1 MLMAQLDM
9 LSMWPKKSKSK
20 NRFSRRLFSKRLW
33 RYYLRSAERIL
44 KLFRI
49 INVTFILGSTSIILV
64 LMSLFTPLFSQA
76 TVYIFSK
83 LPLPEVSSVAM
94 SAVPTAYV
102 VLGGGL
108 TNDHNNQTK
117 LNRYSL
123 SRARTAAGAYH
134 DLPLPIVLSGAEAPW
149 LGQWL
154 IEHGI
159 DGLISENA
167 SMNTCENA
175 RFTAKRIPLHHVYLI
190 TDSYHMARARRQFAL
205 NGINSTPLSAPLPV
219 RRDWM
224 KPAQNLSH
232 SRRAVYEIAAY
243 LRDVIRP
250 QMDCRQADEVS
261 LQQLLTPRGEP
272 SRQSGR

>member
-1 MLMAQLDM
+1 MM
-9 LSMWPKKSKSK
+9 
-20 NRFSRRLFSKRLW
+20 RLLH
-33 RYYLRSAERIL
+33 
-44 KLFRI
+44 I
-49 INVTFILGSTSIILV
+49 INITFLLGSTIVILV
-64 LMSLFTPLFSQA
+64 LISLFTPLFSQA
-76 TVYIFSK
+76 IVYLFTL
-83 LPLPEVSSVAM
+83 LPLPHVPAAAK
-94 SAVPTAYV
+94 SAPPTAYV

-108 TNDHNNQTK
+108 TNDNNNHIV
-117 LNRYSL
+117 LNDYSL
-123 SRARTAAGAYH
+123 NRARTAASAYH

-175 RFTAKRIPLHHVYLI
+175 RFTAKRVPLYHVYLI

-205 NGINSTPLSAPLPV
+205 NGINSTPINAPLPV
-219 RRDWM
+219 NRDWM

-232 SRRAVYEIAAY
+232 SRRAVYEVAAY

-250 QMDCRQADEVS
+250 QNDCRNAEEVTS
-261 LQQLLTPRGEP
+261 QQLLTPRGNAKKTEDE
-272 SRQSGR
+272 

>member
-1 MLMAQLDM
+1 MLMAALE
-9 LSMWPKKSKSK
+9 LVLMWIK
-20 NRFSRRLFSKRLW
+20 RLLSKRLIFKKW
-33 RYYLRSAERIL
+33 LSKRLCRYYLRSAERMV
-44 KLFRI
+44 KVFRI
-49 INVTFILGSTSIILV
+49 INITFVVGATCVVLV
-64 LMSLFTPLFSQA
+64 LISLFTPLFSKA
-76 TVYIFSK
+76 VVYVLAS
-83 LPLPEVSSVAM
+83 LPLPTMPPVAM
-94 SAVPTAYV
+94 SSPPTAYV

-108 TNDHNNQTK
+108 TNDNNNQIILNGYS
-117 LNRYSL
+117 LNRA
-123 SRARTAAGAYH
+123 RAAATAYH

-205 NGINSTPLSAPLPV
+205 NGINSTPINAPLPV

-224 KPAQNLSH
+224 NLANNLTH
-232 SRRAVYEIAAY
+232 SRRAVYEIVAY
-243 LRDVIRP
+243 LRDVLRP
-250 QMDCRQADEVS
+250 QVNCRQAKDISAE
-261 LQQLLTPRGEP
+261 QLLTPRGTAAKTTD
-272 SRQSGR
+272 

>member
-1 MLMAQLDM
+1 MSRKPLG
-9 LSMWPKKSKSK
+9 SKPKRRASQSSK
-20 NRFSRRLFSKRLW
+20 RRPLSKRLW
-33 RYYLRSAERIL
+33 QYYLRSAERLL

-49 INVTFILGSTSIILV
+49 LNITFLLGSTTVILI
-64 LMSLFTPLFSQA
+64 LISLFTPLFSQA
-76 TVYIFSK
+76 IVYLFTL
-83 LPLPEVSSVAM
+83 LPLPAVPGAAM
-94 SAVPTAYV
+94 SSPPTAYV

-108 TNDHNNQTK
+108 TNDNDNQII
-117 LNRYSL
+117 LNEYSL
-123 SRARTAAGAYH
+123 NRARTAASAYH

-175 RFTAKRIPLHHVYLI
+175 RFTAKRIPLRHVYLI
-190 TDSYHMARARRQFAL
+190 TDRYHMARARRQFAL
-205 NGINSTPLSAPLPV
+205 NGINSTPINAPLPV
-219 RRDWM
+219 NRDWM

-232 SRRAVYEIAAY
+232 SRRAVYEVAAY

-250 QMDCRQADEVS
+250 QGNCRHARDVTS
-261 LQQLLTPRGEP
+261 QQLLTPRGNAVKTPNE
-272 SRQSGR
+272 QE

>member
-1 MLMAQLDM
+1 MLMAQLGM
-9 LSMWPKKSKSK
+9 ARMWSKKSWSK
-20 NRFSRRLFSKRLW
+20 NLS
-33 RYYLRSAERIL
+33 RYYLRSAERMA

-49 INVTFILGSTSIILV
+49 INITFILGSTSVILV
-64 LMSLFTPLFSQA
+64 LISLFTPLFSQ
-76 TVYIFSK
+76 TVVYILNH
-83 LPLPEVSSVAM
+83 LPLPNMPAAIM
-94 SAVPTAYV
+94 NAPPTAYV

-108 TNDHNNQTK
+108 TNDNNNQII

-123 SRARTAAGAYH
+123 NRVRTAATAYH

-149 LGQWL
+149 LSQWL

-159 DGLISENA
+159 EGLISENA

-205 NGINSTPLSAPLPV
+205 NSINSTPINAPLPV

-224 KPAQNLSH
+224 APAQNLSH

-243 LRDVIRP
+243 LRDVLRP
-250 QMDCRQADEVS
+250 QLDCRRAEDITP
-261 LQQLLTPRGEP
+261 QQLLTPRG
-272 SRQSGR
+272 SAVKTFN

>member
-1 MLMAQLDM
+1 MAQLDIM
-9 LSMWPKKSKSK
+9 SMWRKSSRSNRRSSK
-20 NRFSRRLFSKRLW
+20 RPLSKRLW
-33 RYYLRSAERIL
+33 RYYLRSAERMMRV
-44 KLFRI
+44 FRI
-49 INVTFILGSTSIILV
+49 INITFVLGSTTVILV
-64 LMSLFTPLFSQA
+64 LISLFTPLFSQ
-76 TVYIFSK
+76 TIVYLFTL
-83 LPLPEVSSVAM
+83 LPLPKVSGMAM
-94 SAVPTAYV
+94 TSPPTAYV

-108 TNDHNNQTK
+108 TNNNNNQII
-117 LNRYSL
+117 LNNYSL
-123 SRARTAAGAYH
+123 NRARTAASAYH

-219 RRDWM
+219 NRDWM

-232 SRRAVYEIAAY
+232 SRRAVYEVAAY

-250 QMDCRQADEVS
+250 QVDCRQARDVTS
-261 LQQLLTPRGEP
+261 QQLLTPRGDAEKTTAE
-272 SRQSGR
+272 

>member
-1 MLMAQLDM
+1 MARLGL
-9 LSMWPKKSKSK
+9 LSMWFKPSW
-20 NRFSRRLFSKRLW
+20 SKRLW
-33 RYYLRSAERIL
+33 RSYLRSAERLI

-49 INVTFILGSTSIILV
+49 INVTFILGSTSVILM
-64 LMSLFTPLFSQA
+64 LISLFTPLFSQA
-76 TVYIFSK
+76 VVYVLML
-83 LPLPEVSSVAM
+83 LPLPAMPSVAT
-94 SAVPTAYV
+94 SSPPTAYV

-108 TNDHNNQTK
+108 TNDNNNQII

-123 SRARTAAGAYH
+123 NRARTAAGAYH

-250 QMDCRQADEVS
+250 QMNCRHANDVTA
-261 LQQLLTPRGEP
+261 QQLLTPRGNATKSP
-272 SRQSGR
+272 SE

>member
-1 MLMAQLDM
+1 MIV
-9 LSMWPKKSKSK
+9 
-20 NRFSRRLFSKRLW
+20 NRTFDYILF
-33 RYYLRSAERIL
+33 I
-44 KLFRI
+44 
-49 INVTFILGSTSIILV
+49 
-64 LMSLFTPLFSQA
+64 
-76 TVYIFSK
+76 
-83 LPLPEVSSVAM
+83 
-94 SAVPTAYV
+94 
-102 VLGGGL
+102 
-108 TNDHNNQTK
+108 

-123 SRARTAAGAYH
+123 NRARTAAGAYH

-250 QMDCRQADEVS
+250 QMNCRHADDVTS
-261 LQQLLTPRGEP
+261 QQLLTPRGSAKKASDE
-272 SRQSGR
+272 

>member
-1 MLMAQLDM
+1 M
-9 LSMWPKKSKSK
+9 
-20 NRFSRRLFSKRLW
+20 
-33 RYYLRSAERIL
+33 RSAERMMRV
-44 KLFRI
+44 FRI
-49 INVTFILGSTSIILV
+49 INITFVLGSTAVILV
-64 LMSLFTPLFSQA
+64 LISLFTPLFSQ
-76 TVYIFSK
+76 TVVYLFTL
-83 LPLPEVSSVAM
+83 LPLPKVSGMAM
-94 SAVPTAYV
+94 TSPPTAYV

-108 TNDHNNQTK
+108 TNDNNNQII
-117 LNRYSL
+117 LNNYSL
-123 SRARTAAGAYH
+123 NRARTAASAYH

-175 RFTAKRIPLHHVYLI
+175 RFTAKRIPLYHVYLI

-205 NGINSTPLSAPLPV
+205 NGINSTPLNAPLPV
-219 RRDWM
+219 NRDWM

-232 SRRAVYEIAAY
+232 SRRAVYEVAAY

-250 QMDCRQADEVS
+250 QVDCRQARDVTS
-261 LQQLLTPRGEP
+261 QQLLTPRGNATKTTDE
-272 SRQSGR
+272 

>member
-1 MLMAQLDM
+1 
-9 LSMWPKKSKSK
+9 MWRKSSRSK
-20 NRFSRRLFSKRLW
+20 RRSSEQPLSKRLW
-33 RYYLRSAERIL
+33 RYYLRSAERMM

-49 INVTFILGSTSIILV
+49 INITFVLGSTTVILV
-64 LMSLFTPLFSQA
+64 IISLFTPLFSQ
-76 TVYIFSK
+76 TIVYLFTL
-83 LPLPEVSSVAM
+83 LPLPKVSGMAM
-94 SAVPTAYV
+94 TSPPTAYV

-108 TNDHNNQTK
+108 TNNNNNQII
-117 LNRYSL
+117 LNNYSL
-123 SRARTAAGAYH
+123 NRARTAASAYH

-167 SMNTCENA
+167 SMNNCENA

-219 RRDWM
+219 NRDWM

-232 SRRAVYEIAAY
+232 SRRAVYEVAAY

-250 QMDCRQADEVS
+250 QVDCRQARDVTS
-261 LQQLLTPRGEP
+261 QQLLTPRGDAEKTTAE
-272 SRQSGR
+272 

>member
-1 MLMAQLDM
+1 MAQLDM
-9 LSMWPKKSKSK
+9 MSMWRKSSRS
-20 NRFSRRLFSKRLW
+20 NRRSSRKPLSKRLW
-33 RYYLRSAERIL
+33 RYYLRSAERMMRV
-44 KLFRI
+44 FRI
-49 INVTFILGSTSIILV
+49 INITFVLGSTAVILV
-64 LMSLFTPLFSQA
+64 LISLFTPLFSQ
-76 TVYIFSK
+76 TVVYLFTL
-83 LPLPEVSSVAM
+83 LPLPKVSGMAM
-94 SAVPTAYV
+94 TSPPTAYV

-108 TNDHNNQTK
+108 TNDNNNQII
-117 LNRYSL
+117 LNNYSL
-123 SRARTAAGAYH
+123 NRARTAASAYH

-175 RFTAKRIPLHHVYLI
+175 RFTAKRIPLYHVYLI

-205 NGINSTPLSAPLPV
+205 NGINSTPLNAPLPV
-219 RRDWM
+219 NRDWM

-232 SRRAVYEIAAY
+232 SRRAVYEVAAY

-250 QMDCRQADEVS
+250 QVDCRQARDVTS
-261 LQQLLTPRGEP
+261 QQLLTPRGNATKTTDE
-272 SRQSGR
+272 